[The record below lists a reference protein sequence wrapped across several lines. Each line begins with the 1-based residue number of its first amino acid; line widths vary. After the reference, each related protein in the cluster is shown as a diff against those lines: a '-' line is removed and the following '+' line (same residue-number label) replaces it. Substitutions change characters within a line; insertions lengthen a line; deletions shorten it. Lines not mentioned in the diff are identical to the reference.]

1 MTKKAKWPPS
11 REDALAYTAHLIEA
25 KSKAVALADV
35 LELMA
40 TYGIT
45 EQDFHEDSQYAWQRL
60 AMALAHET
68 GKFKYRWAPPPPKRY
83 STDAAIRDACLWLLT
98 ERLGNASEAAR
109 RMAKHWDQS
118 PEYLR
123 QRASHLKRKGLS
135 FPARMYVPVIEEI
148 WELGGEAKRKV

>member
-1 MTKKAKWPPS
+1 MTKKTISDA
-11 REDALAYTAHLIEA
+11 DALAFSAHLIQA
-25 KSKAVALADV
+25 KSRAVALDDI

-45 EQDFHEDSQYAWQRL
+45 EQDFWEDRAYAWQRL

-98 ERLGNASEAAR
+98 DRLGNASEAAR

-148 WELGGEAKRKV
+148 WESGGEAEKKCKN